1 MSSELLTPPT
11 LDDWKLAETVIDP
24 QRLFVLWAIDVSF
37 CTRIEDFKHHY
48 GPELPIEELIHQ
60 LEINGF
66 LQRDDADFV
75 LTQSGI
81 EAVSKLGE
89 TEKSKYAQL
98 ARTSARVERRFAFPT
113 EATFVEAKFIEQLK
127 GLGWKHITGDRH
139 RPEVTERKSFREVI
153 LTDRVRAALRK
164 INKGSKGEDWLD
176 EQRIESAISDLERLG
191 HPKLMEANKY
201 FTEELLMRGVLVE
214 GDEELHGGKDQF
226 VRFIDLQNLKN
237 NHFLVINQFRIDLPG
252 SGRFAVPDIVLFVNG
267 IPLVV
272 VECKSPAKTNPV
284 EEGITQLLRYSGQT
298 EFEDGRESIE
308 RLFFYNQLLISTCL
322 YEARYGAVGASYEHY
337 LEWKDTSPLKQK
349 ELEKQLSVDSL
360 SSQHKLVAGM
370 LRRENIL
377 DIIRNFTIFDQSGGK
392 TIKVLPRYY
401 QYAAVN
407 SAVHRLLHGQTKA
420 QHGDNDGRGGIIW
433 HTQGSG
439 KSMTMV
445 FLVRKMRT
453 IKKLRRF
460 KVVIVTD
467 RIDLERQLSRT
478 ASLTGETVRRAKR
491 VTQLKRW
498 LREDGP
504 DIIFTMI
511 QKYRTNDKPDI
522 EKKAPKM
529 KPLGELNWSEDILI
543 IVDEAHRSHTN
554 TLHANL
560 MDALPNAAKIGFTGT
575 PIIVGDKK
583 KSEEIFGPFI
593 HRYTIKQSEI
603 DGATVPLL
611 YELRPTPSEVTE
623 KIKLDQVFDHEFRYL
638 PPRVQAE
645 IKRRYATQ
653 DKVLEA
659 KEMIEVK
666 AKDILRHYVD
676 KILPDGLKGQVVATS
691 RRAAVRYQAS
701 LVKARE
707 ELIQEI
713 EDYWDS
719 WINNHHEFLGPLD
732 FSFNGGENDDLL
744 IQFANEQ
751 AAEIADS
758 EGDFFLRISP
768 YIKIIRRL
776 EFAAVVSSLSD
787 DPTSWNKWSDKS
799 EVERNIDRFKR
810 HLVSDDPSKQDP
822 LVMLCVKNML
832 ITGFDAPVDGVMYID
847 RRFTQEYEL
856 LQAIARVNRVYRNKA
871 YGLVVD
877 YFGLLHR
884 LSEALSI
891 YSAEDVQGVLISI
904 KDELPLLADRHRRV
918 LAVFEERRLSSI
930 TDVEACINLLS
941 DIEIRADFLIKFKKF
956 TASLDIVLPRPQ
968 GLAYVPDA
976 KLLGF
981 INKSAANLYRDSEL
995 NLVGV
1000 GEKVR
1005 ELIDRHIKASSPQTA
1020 AGPVPI
1026 THEDFERT
1034 FESFRSDRTKASAMA
1049 HAARDHI
1056 RKHFDEDPARFKKL
1070 SEKLEEILGEF
1081 EGRWKEN
1088 NNPALIAA
1096 LLDFT
1101 RSLKQGQEFDE
1112 TGLDP
1117 QTQRPFF
1124 GILEEELGED
1134 IVEKDLA
1141 KMIELTVKLVEV
1153 IQSAIKLTEFWSSSY
1168 NREQLN
1174 NKIIRLLDN
1183 FDVPIKKLPEIAD
1196 RIVELAE
1203 RLHPRLV
1210 V

>member
-1 MSSELLTPPT
+1 MSSELFTPPT
-11 LDDWKLAETVIDP
+11 LDDWKLAETVVDP
-24 QRLFVLWAIDVSF
+24 QRLFVLWAVDVSF

-48 GPELPIEELIHQ
+48 GPELPIEELVHQ

-66 LQRDDADFV
+66 LQRDDAELV

-81 EAVSKLGE
+81 EAVSKLGA
-89 TEKSKYAQL
+89 TEKSKYAKL
-98 ARTSARVERRFAFPT
+98 ARASAQVERRFEFPT
-113 EATFVEAKFIEQLK
+113 EATFVEAKFIDQLK
-127 GLGWKHITGDRH
+127 DLGWKHITGDRH
-139 RPEVTERKSFREVI
+139 RPEVTERKSFRDVI

-176 EQRIESAISDLERLG
+176 EKRIESAVSELERLG

-201 FTEELLMRGVLVE
+201 FTEELLLRGVLVE
-214 GDEELHGGKDQF
+214 GDEELHSGKDQF
-226 VRFIDLQNLKN
+226 VRFIDLQNWKN
-237 NHFLVINQFRIDLPG
+237 NHFLVINQFRVDLPG
-252 SGRFAVPDIVLFVNG
+252 SGRFIVPDIVLFVNG

-284 EEGITQLLRYSGQT
+284 EEGITQLLRYSGQS
-298 EFEDGRESIE
+298 ESEDSQKSME

-349 ELEKQLSVDSL
+349 DLEKQLGVNSL
-360 SSQHKLVAGM
+360 NSQQRLIAGM
-370 LRRENIL
+370 LRRENLL

-401 QYAAVN
+401 QYTAVN

-420 QHGDNDGRGGIIW
+420 QHGDTDGRGGIIW

-467 RIDLERQLSRT
+467 RIDLERQLSAT
-478 ASLTGETVRRAKR
+478 ASLSGETVRRARR
-491 VTQLKRW
+491 VTHLKRW
-498 LREDGP
+498 LKEGGP

-511 QKYRTNDKPDI
+511 QKYRTNDTPDI
-522 EKKAPKM
+522 EKKTLTM
-529 KPLGELNWSEDILI
+529 KPLGQLNWSEDILI

-560 MDALPNAAKIGFTGT
+560 MDALPNAAKLGFTGT

-593 HRYTIKQSEI
+593 HRYTIKQSEL

-611 YELRPTPSEVTE
+611 YELRPTPSEVTD
-623 KIKLDQVFDHEFRYL
+623 KIKLDQAFDHEFRLL
-638 PPRVQAE
+638 PPKVQAD

-653 DKVLEA
+653 DRVLEA
-659 KEMIEVK
+659 KEMIQAK
-666 AKDILRHYVD
+666 ARDILRHYVD
-676 KILPDGLKGQVVATS
+676 KILQDGLKGQVVATS
-691 RRAAVRYQAS
+691 RLAAVRYQSS
-701 LVKARE
+701 LTKARE
-707 ELIQEI
+707 ELVRDI
-713 EDYWDS
+713 EGYWDN
-719 WINNHHEFLGPLD
+719 WIRKNHKFLGPIG
-732 FSFNGGENDDLL
+732 FSFKGGGNDDLL

-751 AAEIADS
+751 AAEITDS
-758 EGDFFLRISP
+758 EDDFLLRISP
-768 YIKIIRRL
+768 LIKIIRRL
-776 EFAAVVSSLSD
+776 EFAAVVSSASD
-787 DPTSWNKWSDKS
+787 DHGSWDKWTDKS

-810 HLVSDDPSKQDP
+810 SLLNGDSSKQDP
-822 LVMLCVKNML
+822 LALLCVKNML

-856 LQAIARVNRVYRNKA
+856 LQAIARVNRVYKNKTH
-871 YGLVVD
+871 GLIVD
-877 YFGLLHR
+877 YFGLLQR

-904 KDELPLLADRHRRV
+904 KDELPLLVDRHRRV
-918 LAVFEERRLSSI
+918 LAVFKERGVSSI

-956 TASLDIVLPRPQ
+956 MESLGIILPRPQ
-968 GLAYVPDA
+968 GLPYVPDA

-1000 GEKVR
+1000 SEKVR

-1020 AGPVPI
+1020 GGPIPI

-1034 FESFRSDRTKASAMA
+1034 FEAYRSDRTKASAMA

-1070 SEKLEEILGEF
+1070 SEKLEEILDQF
-1081 EGRWKEN
+1081 EGRWKN
-1088 NNPALIAA
+1088 DNNPALIAA

-1101 RSLKQGQEFDE
+1101 RGLRQEQEPDR

-1117 QTQRPFF
+1117 QTQRPFL

-1134 IVEKDLA
+1134 IVEKDLE
-1141 KMIELTVKLVEV
+1141 KLIELTVKLVEA
-1153 IQSAIKLTEFWSSSY
+1153 IQSAIKLTEFWSSPY

-1174 NKIIRLLDN
+1174 NKIIRILDE
-1183 FDVPIKKLPEIAD
+1183 FDVPIKKLPEISD

-1203 RLHPRLV
+1203 RLHARLV

>member
-1 MSSELLTPPT
+1 MNPETLAPPT
-11 LDDWKLAETVIDP
+11 LDDWKLAETFIDP
-24 QRLFVLWAIDVSF
+24 QKLFVLWAVDVAF
-37 CTRIEDFKHHY
+37 CTRVEDFKQHY
-48 GPELPIEELIHQ
+48 GPELPIEELVRD
-60 LEINGF
+60 LELDGF
-66 LQRDDADFV
+66 LQRDDAELV
-75 LTQSGI
+75 LTEIGV

-89 TEKSKYAQL
+89 SEMSKYAQL
-98 ARTSARVERRFAFPT
+98 ARKSAQVERRFDFPT
-113 EATFVEAKFIEQLK
+113 EATFVEDRFIEQLK
-127 GLGWKHITGDRH
+127 GLGWKHIKGDKY
-139 RPEVTERKSFREVI
+139 RPEATERKSFRDV
-153 LTDRVRAALRK
+153 LLLDRVRAALRK
-164 INKGSKGEDWLD
+164 INKGSNGEDWLD
-176 EQRIESAISDLERLG
+176 DQRIEAAISELERLG
-191 HPKLMEANKY
+191 QPKLLEANRY
-201 FTEELLMRGVLVE
+201 FTEELLLRGVLVE
-214 GDEELHGGKDQF
+214 GDEKIHGGKDQF
-226 VRFIDLQNLKN
+226 VRFIDLQNWRN
-237 NHFLVINQFRIDLPG
+237 NHFLVINQFRVDLPG
-252 SGRFAVPDIVLFVNG
+252 SGRSIPDIVLFVNG

-284 EEGITQLLRYSGQT
+284 EEGISQLLRYSGQT
-298 EFEDGRESIE
+298 QSDNSRESLE
-308 RLFFYNQLLISTCL
+308 KLFFYNQLLVSTCF
-322 YEARYGAVGASYEHY
+322 YEARYGAVGTSYEHF

-349 ELEKQLSVDSL
+349 DVEKQLGVNSL
-360 SSQHKLVAGM
+360 SSQQMLVTGM
-370 LRRENIL
+370 LRRENLL
-377 DIIRNFTIFDQSGGK
+377 DIIRNFTIFDQSGSK
-392 TIKVLPRYY
+392 TIKILPRYY

-407 SAVHRLLHGQTKA
+407 AAVYRLQHGQTKS
-420 QHGDNDGRGGIIW
+420 QHGDTDGRGGIIW

-467 RIDLERQLSRT
+467 RIDLERQLSAT
-478 ASLTGETVRRAKR
+478 ASLTGETVRRARR

-498 LREDGP
+498 LKEDGR

-511 QKYRTNDKPDI
+511 QKYRTNDKPDL
-522 EKKAPKM
+522 EKKPATM
-529 KPLGELNWSEDILI
+529 KPLGQLNWSEDILI

-575 PIIVGDKK
+575 PIIVGEKK

-593 HRYTIKQSEI
+593 HRYTIKQSEL

-623 KIKLDQVFDHEFRYL
+623 KIKLDQVFDHEFRHL
-638 PPRVQAE
+638 PPKVQAE

-653 DKVLEA
+653 DRVLEA
-659 KEMIEVK
+659 KGMIQAK
-666 AKDILRHYVD
+666 ARDILRHYID

-691 RRAAVRYQAS
+691 RLAAVRYQGY
-701 LVKARE
+701 LIKARE
-707 ELIQEI
+707 ELVRDI
-713 EDYWDS
+713 EDYWDN
-719 WINNHHEFLGPLD
+719 WIRNHHEFLGPIG
-732 FSFNGGENDDLL
+732 FSFTGGENDDVL

-751 AAEIADS
+751 ATEITDS
-758 EGDFFLRISP
+758 EDDFFLRISP

-776 EFAAVVSSLSD
+776 EFAAVVSSSGD
-787 DPTSWNKWSDKS
+787 DPGSWNKWTDKS

-810 HLVSDDPSKQDP
+810 SLLNGDSNKQDP
-822 LVMLCVKNML
+822 LALLCVKNML

-856 LQAIARVNRVYRNKA
+856 LQAIARVNRVYRNKTH
-871 YGLVVD
+871 GLIVD
-877 YFGLLHR
+877 YFGLLQR

-918 LAVFEERRLSSI
+918 LAVFKERGVSSI

-941 DIEIRADFLIKFKKF
+941 DIEVRADFLIKFKKF
-956 TASLDIVLPRPQ
+956 MESLDIVLPRPQ
-968 GLAYVPDA
+968 GLPYVSDA

-995 NLVGV
+995 NSIGI

-1020 AGPVPI
+1020 VGPVPI

-1034 FESFRSDRTKASAMA
+1034 FDSYRSDRTKASAMA

-1070 SEKLEEILGEF
+1070 SEKLEEILDQF
-1081 EGRWKEN
+1081 EGRWKED
-1088 NNPALIAA
+1088 NNPELISA

-1101 RSLKQGQEFDE
+1101 RGLRQEQEPDRI
-1112 TGLDP
+1112 GLDP
-1117 QTQRPFF
+1117 QTQRPFL

-1141 KMIELTVKLVEV
+1141 KMIELTLKLVEA
-1153 IQSAIKLTEFWSSSY
+1153 IQSANKLTEFWSSPY

-1174 NKIIRLLDN
+1174 NKIIRLLDE
-1183 FDVPIKKLPEIAD
+1183 FDVPIKKLSQISD

-1203 RLHPRLV
+1203 RLHARLV